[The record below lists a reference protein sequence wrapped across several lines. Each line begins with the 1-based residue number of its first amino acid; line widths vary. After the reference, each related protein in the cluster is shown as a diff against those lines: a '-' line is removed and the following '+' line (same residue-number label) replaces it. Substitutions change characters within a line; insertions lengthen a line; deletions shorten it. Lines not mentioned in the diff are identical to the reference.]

1 MAHRGR
7 SDATAL
13 TDLRSACAPS
23 LRPGNPHDL
32 VPAEALTVE
41 PRAPQLSVPARD
53 GVRGQGCRAAVPS
66 RRPGNPRPVFSGATR
81 NSLVI
86 LPLALSVTLALAPVV
101 VVTQNLVELVGMVE
115 FVRLISWLIADRMRR
130 HKNDLFAGPHP
141 TVDSA
146 DRMVVWGVNLMQ
158 QSAYGCR

>member
-1 MAHRGR
+1 M
-7 SDATAL
+7 
-13 TDLRSACAPS
+13 
-23 LRPGNPHDL
+23 
-32 VPAEALTVE
+32 
-41 PRAPQLSVPARD
+41 
-53 GVRGQGCRAAVPS
+53 
-66 RRPGNPRPVFSGATR
+66 FSGATR

-115 FVRLISWLIADRMRR
+115 FVRLTSWLIADRMRR